1 MNDARKN
8 GIIAIKLWRLEKQV
22 EELEKEVE
30 KLQHYKTLY
39 QSLKRQK
46 DEAIEYIK
54 NNISKTTINYIN
66 GDNIEFK
73 ELYLKNDE
81 LLELLK
87 ILEGVNDEK

>member
-1 MNDARKN
+1 MTQEKN